1 MADLMFPQIL
11 LCVLASYLCFY
22 FVLRSAV
29 IAALLWAVWRKALK
43 DQTIQTCACFLR
55 SGLKRLF

>member
-1 MADLMFPQIL
+1 MFPQIL